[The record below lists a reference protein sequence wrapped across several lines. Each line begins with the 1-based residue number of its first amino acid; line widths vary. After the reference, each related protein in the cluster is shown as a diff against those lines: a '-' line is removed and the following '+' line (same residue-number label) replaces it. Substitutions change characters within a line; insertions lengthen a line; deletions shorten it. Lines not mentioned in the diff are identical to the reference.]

1 MTSKISTVGRS
12 KRRAAALSVGSN
24 TLLVLGKLVV
34 GLLTQSVAV
43 ISEAVHS
50 AMDLLAAVI
59 ALFAVT
65 YSDRP
70 PDADHPHGHGKME
83 HLSGAVEALLIFG
96 AVLFIGYE
104 AIEKLI
110 EGGQVQQI
118 YLGAIVMGVSAVVNI
133 FVSWHL
139 YRVGNRTDSDALLA
153 DAAHLRTDVYTSLG
167 VLVGLL
173 LVHFTHL
180 QWLDPAVAM
189 AVALLIVYEAWS
201 ITRRSVGGLL
211 DQSLPESERQI
222 VQRIIDA
229 EGLTFHELRSRK
241 SGATRK
247 IDLHL
252 DVSPKATAEQIH
264 QICDRIEA
272 EIAQELPG
280 AQMLIHPEPL
290 LELDIEHTFQL
301 WVEQILD
308 HHKTLFLGYSDLH
321 THETASG
328 VHISLRLQVDPV
340 LTIAEVYRV
349 TDHLAGHIMR
359 HIPEAHVY
367 IHPEP
372 AASD

>member
-1 MTSKISTVGRS
+1 MTPENIKAGRS
-12 KRRAAALSVGSN
+12 KRLAAALSVGSN
-24 TLLVLGKLVV
+24 TLLVLVKLVI

-50 AMDLLAAVI
+50 AMDLLAAMI

-70 PDADHPHGHGKME
+70 PDADHSHGHGKME

-104 AIEKLI
+104 AIERLI
-110 EGGQVQQI
+110 EGGQVQQA
-118 YLGAIVMGVSAVVNI
+118 YLGAIVMGVSTVINI

-139 YRVGNRTDSDALLA
+139 YRVGSRTDSDALLA

-189 AVALLIVYEAWS
+189 AVALLIIREAWI

-222 VQRIIDA
+222 VQRIIGD
-229 EGLTFHELRSRK
+229 EGMSFHELRSRK

-264 QICDRIEA
+264 QICDHLEA
-272 EIAQELPG
+272 KIARQLPG
-280 AQMLIHPEPL
+280 AQVLIHPEPL
-290 LELDIEHTFQL
+290 LELNGTRTIQL
-301 WVEQILD
+301 WVEQILE
-308 HHKTLFLGYSDLH
+308 HHKTMFFGYSDLH
-321 THETASG
+321 THETANG
-328 VHISLRLQVDPV
+328 VHISLRLQVDPS
-340 LTIAEVYRV
+340 LTIAEVYRL
-349 TDHLAGHIMR
+349 TDHLADHIKQ
-359 HIPEAHVY
+359 HVSEAHVY

-372 AASD
+372 AAPD